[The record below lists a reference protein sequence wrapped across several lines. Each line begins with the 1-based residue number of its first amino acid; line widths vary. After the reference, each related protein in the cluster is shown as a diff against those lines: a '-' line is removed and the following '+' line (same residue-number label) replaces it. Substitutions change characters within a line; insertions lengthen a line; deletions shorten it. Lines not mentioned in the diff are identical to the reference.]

1 MPNIK
6 IRNLIPATGGDIT
19 SGNFIA
25 SALNTGEGH
34 ERVTRKV
41 TYEQVVSGGA
51 VFADFSEGLNVSG
64 NPVITGF
71 RTPTPDGG
79 LAISGNNDIL
89 YIGSVEDDDNRE
101 VHFQYKG
108 QDSIIIDSNNDVKI
122 EKNLLVQDGEIQGK
136 VGKFSE
142 DLLVDGKKVLI
153 STPAPGGGIGFGGG
167 SGDDDPVAFTQN
179 GETRIKLE
187 SDGSISF
194 NNTSNFKAG
203 ASFDPYITL
212 AVQTDAP
219 SSLTN
224 KLYNKSGNLWWEGW
238 QIAPAVDMTN
248 GFSPEEDNTGNVGT
262 STAAWANGNFHN
274 LNVSASADVANL
286 SSSNLT
292 VTQKIEYAAGS
303 ASNQGESS
311 PTGATPSLLHREN
324 QEDRKRYSSNLM
336 WTADNKYAFAFS
348 IFGNL
353 SRRPAFGVWNTVKTE
368 TFSEPS
374 FLGPSHIVSA
384 KLSDKSIRLLAL
396 YCKTGA
402 NYGSKILYSDDL
414 GETWQTGKMGVSGYR
429 YAGWQNKEPYDV
441 GFGETIDGKA
451 STIGSTSSTQTFW
464 PYAASYTWKEHY
476 ENSNTGDGTYLGDSI
491 YSALGSLSISNQK
504 YMGDDIFIQNAPTR
518 QTANDVEKNALALVK
533 HVYADSLKTS
543 DRNPNSRLAS
553 GGGNSKGNQ
562 GRVGYDPTHDFMFF
576 ATYATSYSL
585 SGFYARGLLEMR
597 YAIINGTT
605 IDQSWI
611 DANNVWVMPFDNN
624 ASTFNLPLNMYGSPA
639 IKTISND
646 YVIFTNGNQFLPV
659 AALNY
664 PDSFPNISNYSVDG
678 YKRATIP
685 FSGYYKPFFIDDK
698 NMGFCNVKDGRVYK
712 VDTEAVANILNVSAS
727 AGFDQSAFDALF
739 TKVTETVYIQGTE
752 TVLASDGGEGSNP
765 TESFRNNITSYDC
778 SGIDG
783 EVIGVGKQGNATS
796 RSLPITE
803 YEDINSIWN
812 NTLSNGITVPNF
824 RRYSTYNKRNQKI
837 TTHFESNGSYKSGE
851 PLAIGA
857 GKDWSITNAADL
869 NESRS
874 LRSAGLGLSDKNDLI
889 YDGNTGGY
897 RYITKYEA
905 TRVAAHRQ
913 IYLDRQAQGNN
924 NHFSHVYSANIGT
937 RSIAHYYPGIYI
949 DYDAN
954 GITTFIRLDKNHQ
967 KWQDAG
973 LSGEDPVMMYRR
985 YTRVGAYQNYHGG
998 EISCFLIFSNPT
1010 YNYLVDSLPIIKTT
1024 NSDMA
1029 PTNSHLGNGSVYAG
1043 DGNYLYRYN
1052 RPGVSISTYP
1062 EKFAGWAL
1070 SGHPAYNS
1078 LYVPTN
1084 SNGDPYI
1091 AQKTVTTNLI
1101 ASGNSKRQATYY
1113 SGDEFSILFTK
1124 DFTDTSTW
1132 EIKVTTYYDRI
1143 DITAL
1148 FTINRRV
1155 DSNKPDYSFI
1165 DFTVPGFTTIDS
1177 TLTDL
1182 GLTDTEKST
1191 VNPYRLYDIDGNA
1204 TDKSVMFLRV
1214 ELHAGSEWYYRN
1226 ICIRD
1231 GAPSDWPDEPE
1242 DWQFLDNAVLLGNS
1256 WFFNGYS
1263 NILNQM
1269 PNGDLIAKTNARTN
1283 FCIVPRSILQGNGDY
1298 LQDPNWA
1305 NNIADSTTGFNQN
1318 LISVATQSNS
1328 ELDTIENAYL
1338 NCRLT
1343 EDSMLVWCKKGSNYY
1358 LGYIE
1363 TDGSGNLVHL
1373 KKVDTPAP
1381 SFYKIVSFNSNRT
1394 TYFLYQNQI
1403 WFADSDAIVTEARS
1417 AATTVSPT
1425 WTQIPI
1431 ENTGLLKMVDILYH
1445 PDADRY
1451 YILGESGLY
1460 SISVNGN
1467 QADDWAVEIRP
1478 QYSFASQPTTGLFK
1492 DLDHKLH
1499 LVQKGEPCLTVTE
1512 DHINTLKNFGI
1523 NILEPDSLLVI
1534 KSRVSTGSDKLVSL
1548 LDADETEAGHIT
1560 IDTDGNTTN
1569 YATSSDYRLK
1579 TNITEFSSSVER
1591 LLSLKPC
1598 TWDWKKNGV
1607 KGEGFLAHEVQE
1619 VVPVAVTGTKD
1630 EVKTETKIIPAEYK
1644 EIKIKEEVVD
1654 ETTNE
1659 VSLETVVKKIIVQE
1673 EKKVVFETPVYQ
1685 GIDYSKIVPL
1695 LTAALQETVKEVQA
1709 LKKKIDELENQ

>member
-101 VHFQYKG
+101 VHIQYQG
-108 QDSIIIDSNNDVKI
+108 EDSIIIDSNNDVKI
-122 EKNLLVQDGEIQGK
+122 EKNLLVQDGEIRGK

-167 SGDDDPVAFTQN
+167 AGDDDPVAFTQN
-179 GETRIKLE
+179 GQTRIKLE
-187 SDGSISF
+187 SDGTISF
-194 NNTSNFKAG
+194 NNVSNFKAG

-219 SSLTN
+219 SSLAN

-262 STAAWANGNFHN
+262 STNAWANGNFHN
-274 LNVSASADVANL
+274 LNVSASADISNL

-311 PTGATPSLLHREN
+311 PTGATPSLLHRPS
-324 QEDRKRYSSNLM
+324 QEDRKRLSSNLM
-336 WTADNKYAFAFS
+336 WTIDGKYAFAFS

-353 SRRPAFGVWNTVKTE
+353 ARRPAFGVWNTVKTD
-368 TFSEPS
+368 TFSAS
-374 FLGPSHIVSA
+374 DYLGPSHIFSA
-384 KLSDKSIRLLAL
+384 KLSDKSIRLAAVF
-396 YCKTGA
+396 CKTGA
-402 NYGSKILYSDDL
+402 NYGSKKLYSDDL
-414 GETWQTGKMGVSGYR
+414 GQTWASAKLIVSGYR
-429 YAGWQNKEPYDV
+429 YNGWQNKEPYDI
-441 GFGETIDGKA
+441 GYGETIDQKTA
-451 STIGSTSSTQTFW
+451 VVSNTSSVQSFW
-464 PYAASYTWKEHY
+464 TAASSHTWKEHY
-476 ENSNTGDGTYLGDSI
+476 ENSNTGDRSLLGNSI
-491 YSALGSLSISNQK
+491 YSALNTLSIASQK
-504 YMGDDIFIQNAPTR
+504 YMEDDIFVVDPPGR
-518 QTANDVEKNALALVK
+518 QGASENDALKLVK
-533 HVYADSLKTS
+533 HIYSDSLKTS
-543 DRNPNSRLAS
+543 DRNPNSRLVS
-553 GGGNSKGNQ
+553 GGGKSAGNN
-562 GRVGYDPTHDFMFF
+562 GRVEYDPTHDFLY
-576 ATYATSYSL
+576 YATSSTSYST

-605 IDQSWI
+605 IDQQWI
-611 DANNVWVMPFDNN
+611 DDNNVWVMPFDHN
-624 ASTFNLPLNMYGSPA
+624 GSVSPRPFSMSDSMA
-639 IKTISND
+639 IKTIAND
-646 YVIFTNGNQFLPV
+646 YVIFVNGERFLPV
-659 AALNY
+659 QALNA
-664 PDSFPNISNYSVDG
+664 PELFPHVGNYSTNYPVDS
-678 YKRATIP
+678 YKVRNIP
-685 FSGYYKPFFIDDK
+685 FSGHYKPFFIDDK
-698 NMGFCNVKDGRVYK
+698 NMGFCNILDGRVYR
-712 VDTEAVANILNVSAS
+712 VDTEAVANILNVSN
-727 AGFDQSAFDALF
+727 GVFDEEAYTALF

-752 TVLASDGGEGSNP
+752 TVLAGEGGEGSNP
-765 TESFRNNITSYDC
+765 SESFRNDIVSYDC

-783 EVIGVGKQGNATS
+783 EVIGVGKQGKATS
-796 RSLPITE
+796 RTLPITE
-803 YEDINSIWN
+803 YEDVNAIWN

-824 RRYSTYNKRNQKI
+824 RRFSTYNKRNQKI
-837 TTHFESNGSYKSGE
+837 TTHFESNGAYKSGE
-851 PLAIGA
+851 PLSIGA
-857 GKDWSITNAADL
+857 GKEWSISDSADL
-869 NESRS
+869 TETRT
-874 LRSAGLGLSDKNDLI
+874 LRSAGLGVSDKNDLI

-897 RYITKYEA
+897 RYITRYNGSG
-905 TRVAAHRQ
+905 RLDILRQ
-913 IYLDRQAQGNN
+913 ISLDRQAQSTNA
-924 NHFSHVYSANIGT
+924 HFGHVYSGNIGK
-937 RSIAHYYPGIYI
+937 RSIAHYYPGMYV

-954 GITTFIRLDKNHQ
+954 GITTFTYLDKNHQ

-973 LSGEDPVMMYRR
+973 VSEDPVMVYRR
-985 YTRVGAYQNYHGG
+985 FTRMGAYQNYQGG
-998 EISCFLIFSNPT
+998 ESSCFLIFKDTSYAT
-1010 YNYLVDSLPIIKTT
+1010 LLDSIPIIKST
-1024 NSDMA
+1024 NNDMA
-1029 PTNSHLGNGSVYAG
+1029 PTNSHLGAGTIYAG
-1043 DGNYLYRYN
+1043 DGNYVSRRN
-1052 RPGVSISTYP
+1052 RSSSSISAYP
-1062 EKFAGWAL
+1062 LKF
-1070 SGHPAYNS
+1070 SGYPFLGQPDYADIHKCINS
-1078 LYVPTN
+1078 E
-1084 SNGDPYI
+1084 GEPYLCNRGI
-1091 AQKTVTTNLI
+1091 VLNLL
-1101 ASGNSKRQATYY
+1101 ANDSSKRQATYY
-1113 SGDEFSILFTK
+1113 SEDAFSILFTS

-1132 EIKVTTYYDRI
+1132 DIKVTTYNSRI
-1143 DITAL
+1143 DVTNL

-1155 DSNKPDYSFI
+1155 DNDAPYYTFLDI
-1165 DFTVPGFTTIDS
+1165 TVPNFTTIDS

-1182 GLTDTEKST
+1182 GLTESEKST

-1204 TDKSVMFLRV
+1204 TDKSNMFFRV
-1214 ELHAGSEWYYRN
+1214 ELHAGNEWYYRI

-1231 GAPSDWPDEPE
+1231 GGPADWPDEPK
-1242 DWQFLDNAVLLGNS
+1242 DWQFFDNMPALGNS
-1256 WFFNGYS
+1256 WIFNSYV

-1269 PNGDLIAKTNARTN
+1269 PNGDLIAKDNGRTN
-1283 FCIVPRSILQGNGDY
+1283 FCIVPRSILRGNGDY
-1298 LQDPNWA
+1298 LEDPSWG
-1305 NNIADSTTGFNQN
+1305 NNIATNGFNQT

-1328 ELDTIENAYL
+1328 ELDTIENTYL

-1343 EDSMLVWCKKGSNYY
+1343 EDSMLVWCKKGSSYY

-1363 TDGSGNLVHL
+1363 TDGSGNLVHF
-1373 KKVDTPAP
+1373 KKVNTPST
-1381 SFYKIVSFNSNRT
+1381 SFHKVVSFNSNRT
-1394 TYFLYQNQI
+1394 TYYLHNNQI
-1403 WFADSDAIVTEARS
+1403 WFTDSDAIVTEARTG
-1417 AATTVSPT
+1417 ATTVSPT
-1425 WTQIPI
+1425 WVEIPI

-1467 QADDWAVEIRP
+1467 QADDWSIEIQP

-1512 DHINTLKNFGI
+1512 DHIHTLKNFGI
-1523 NILEPDSLLVI
+1523 NILEPESLLVI
-1534 KSRVSTGSDKLVSL
+1534 KSRISTGSDKLVSL

-1560 IDTDGNTTN
+1560 IDTDANTAN

-1579 TNITEFSSSVER
+1579 TNISEFSSSVER

-1598 TWDWKKNGV
+1598 SWEWKKNGV

-1630 EVKTETKIIPAEYK
+1630 EVKTKTKIIPAEYK
-1644 EIKIKEEVVD
+1644 EIKIKEEIVD

-1695 LTAALQETVKEVQA
+1695 LTAALQETIKEVQT